1 MHASSVDKNPHN
13 YPVSHSPQNIST
25 KMKLYNGANE
35 GNVINAHNYR
45 TSLSQIVK
53 DIHTFSKKMD
63 VEYTS
68 SIEQYENDLARA
80 KQEVAF
86 LKASLAK

>member
-1 MHASSVDKNPHN
+1 
-13 YPVSHSPQNIST
+13 
-25 KMKLYNGANE
+25 MKLYNGANE
-35 GNVINAHNYR
+35 VNVINAHNYR

-68 SIEQYENDLARA
+68 FLEEHKNSIDIAN
-80 KQEVAF
+80 KM
-86 LKASLAK
+86 SLRQQV

>member
-1 MHASSVDKNPHN
+1 
-13 YPVSHSPQNIST
+13 
-25 KMKLYNGANE
+25 MKLYNGANE
-35 GNVINAHNYR
+35 VNVINAHNYR

-68 SIEQYENDLARA
+68 
-80 KQEVAF
+80 F
-86 LKASLAK
+86 LEEHEHALTR

>member
-68 SIEQYENDLARA
+68 FLEEPEHACTRA
-80 KQEVAF
+80 KQEVVF
-86 LKASLAK
+86 WKQV